1 MALEVIIRG
10 GADLPISVYA
20 HGSRGSNIVERR
32 LVAPHRKPDMP
43 RIALWIEFL
52 VLFVGLPLG
61 YRFSPR
67 PIPALPML
75 WLAALYCYW
84 QLSRDPAFPRAQLW
98 NPAAA
103 TQQLPS
109 ILVCFAVVAAM
120 VWMAVRLTAPELLF
134 NFVRTRPMFWA
145 LVIVLYPVL
154 SVYPQGIIYRA
165 FLMHR
170 YAPILPQG
178 VVMILVSAAAFAFV
192 HIIFRNPLAVTL
204 TFAGGILFAWR
215 YRATGSLFTSSLEH
229 ALYGCWLFTIGL
241 GQYFYH
247 GRIALR

>member
-1 MALEVIIRG
+1 M
-10 GADLPISVYA
+10 S
-20 HGSRGSNIVERR
+20 
-32 LVAPHRKPDMP
+32 

-67 PIPALPML
+67 LIPALPML
-75 WLAALYCYW
+75 WLATLYCYW
-84 QLSRDPAFPRAQLW
+84 QLSRDPTFPRTLLW

-103 TQQLPS
+103 AGQLPS
-109 ILVCFAVVAAM
+109 ILVCFVVVAVT
-120 VWMAVRLTAPELLF
+120 VWAAVRLAAPELLF
-134 NFVRTRPMFWA
+134 SFVRTRPIFWA
-145 LVIVLYPVL
+145 LVMVFYPVV

-178 VVMILVSAAAFAFV
+178 MAMILASAAAFAFM
-192 HIIFRNPLAVTL
+192 HIIFRNPLAVAL

-241 GQYFYH
+241 GQFFYH